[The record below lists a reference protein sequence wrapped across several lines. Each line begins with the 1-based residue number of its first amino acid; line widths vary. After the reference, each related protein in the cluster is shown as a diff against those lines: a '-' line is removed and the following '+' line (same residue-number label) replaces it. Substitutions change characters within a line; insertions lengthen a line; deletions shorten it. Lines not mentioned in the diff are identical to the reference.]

1 MQKKSTMAYIL
12 AALMLSAAVIYFVAA
27 VGESAEA
34 GEGQDREQA
43 PTSSEDSDND
53 ETVNS
58 GSEQEQSNTEEEGEG
73 GGEEE
78 ERGLAT
84 QVETTFFTIV
94 GLGYAGVGIW
104 VLKDKGKTNTPY
116 IIAIGGS
123 IAMIGLYVASRTID
137 LPVVGL
143 QDDVGTIDILSKVLQ
158 VGIIGLSAYMVN
170 TNKAT
175 RRLDSRRQDV

>member
-1 MQKKSTMAYIL
+1 MAYIL

-73 GGEEE
+73 GGEE

-158 VGIIGLSAYMVN
+158 VGIIGLSAYMIN
-170 TNKAT
+170 TNKAA
-175 RRLDSRRQDV
+175 RRLDSRRQDVMK